1 MGAGG
6 NQRATL
12 EVPNTASAGI
22 VMQNNSAPL
31 LPSRPAEEVQLPF
44 RMELARPRKMRFE
57 LDLAGQTAI
66 QVYDGTNGW
75 KFGPYLNRPV
85 AEAFTE
91 EELKISS
98 AQSELYGR
106 SWIMPPKARDSTW
119 WARKK
124 WKTTIAINQDDNEE
138 WSSPP
143 CVDRCPDFPGN
154 EVSAKVQVFWPQSF
168 YDALRICGALPY
180 SGLFS

>member
-98 AQSELYGR
+98 AQSELYGPLMDYAAKGTR
-106 SWIMPPKARDSTW
+106 LDLVGSKKVEDHDSHKS
-119 WARKK
+119 R
-124 WKTTIAINQDDNEE
+124 
-138 WSSPP
+138 
-143 CVDRCPDFPGN
+143 
-154 EVSAKVQVFWPQSF
+154 
-168 YDALRICGALPY
+168 
-180 SGLFS
+180 